1 MSLAVFDIG
10 GTAVKHGLWENGR
23 LTNIASFP
31 TPQNY
36 AALLEK
42 FHHTIQQY
50 NQPIEGVAI
59 SSPGAVDVVKRQILG
74 ISAVEY
80 LHHRPIFDELE
91 SFLKLPVAI
100 ENDANC
106 AGIAEVEL
114 GAGRNAQNMV
124 FVVLGTGV
132 GGAIFIQRQLYKG
145 SNLFGGEFGLMK
157 SLDTQIFS
165 KNGTLVKAA
174 NFYTEQTSKKVEGK
188 DLFLLSKAGDS
199 LATDY
204 LNDMYQRIANN
215 LYNIQVTFDPE
226 LIILGGGVSRQTEL
240 AQEIASRLK
249 KLLEEELVEE
259 IMPQIRCCE
268 FQNDANLIGA
278 ALNFERTMGQKENN
292 N

>member
-23 LTNIASFP
+23 LTNVASFP
-31 TPQNY
+31 TPKNY

-50 NQPIEGVAI
+50 NQPVEGVAI

-106 AGIAEVEL
+106 AGIAEVER
-114 GAGRNAQNMV
+114 GAGRDAQNMV

-174 NFYTEQTSKKVEGK
+174 NFYTEQTGKKVEGK

-215 LYNIQVTFDPE
+215 LYNIQVTLDPE

-278 ALNFERTMGQKENN
+278 ALNFERTMAQKENN

>member
-23 LTNIASFP
+23 LTNVASFP
-31 TPQNY
+31 TPKNY

-50 NQPIEGVAI
+50 NQPVEGVAI

-106 AGIAEVEL
+106 AGIAEVER
-114 GAGRNAQNMV
+114 GAGRDAQNMV

-145 SNLFGGEFGLMK
+145 TNLFGGEFGLMK

-174 NFYTEQTSKKVEGK
+174 NFYTEQTGKKVEGK
-188 DLFLLSKAGDS
+188 DIFLLSKAGDS

-215 LYNIQVTFDPE
+215 LYNIQVTLDPE
-226 LIILGGGVSRQTEL
+226 LIILGGGVSRRAEL

-278 ALNFERTMGQKENN
+278 ALNFERTMAQKENN

>member
-23 LTNIASFP
+23 LTNVASFP
-31 TPQNY
+31 TPKNY

-50 NQPIEGVAI
+50 NQPIEGVAV

-80 LHHRPIFDELE
+80 LHHRPIFNELE

-106 AGIAEVEL
+106 AGIAEVER
-114 GAGRNAQNMV
+114 GAGRDAQNMV

-145 SNLFGGEFGLMK
+145 TNLFSGEFGLMK

-174 NFYTEQTSKKVEGK
+174 NFYTEQTGKKVEGK

-215 LYNIQVTFDPE
+215 LYNIQVTLDPE
-226 LIILGGGVSRQTEL
+226 LIILGGGVSRRAEL

-278 ALNFERTMGQKENN
+278 ALNFERTMAQKENN

>member
-23 LTNIASFP
+23 LTNVASFP
-31 TPQNY
+31 TPKNY

-106 AGIAEVEL
+106 AGIAEVER
-114 GAGRNAQNMV
+114 GAGRDAQNMV

-145 SNLFGGEFGLMK
+145 TNLFGGEFGLMK

-174 NFYTEQTSKKVEGK
+174 NFYTEQTGKKVEGK
-188 DLFLLSKAGDS
+188 DIFLLSKAGDS

-215 LYNIQVTFDPE
+215 LYNIQVTLDPE
-226 LIILGGGVSRQTEL
+226 LIILGGGVSRRAEL
-240 AQEIASRLK
+240 AQEVASRLN
-249 KLLEEELVEE
+249 KLLKEEKVEE

>member
-23 LTNIASFP
+23 LTNVASFP
-31 TPQNY
+31 TPKNY

-50 NQPIEGVAI
+50 NQPVEGVAI

-157 SLDTQIFS
+157 SLDTQTFS

-215 LYNIQVTFDPE
+215 LYNIQVTLDPE

-278 ALNFERTMGQKENN
+278 ALNFERTIGQKENN

>member
-10 GTAVKHGLWENGR
+10 GTAVKYGLWENGR

-31 TPQNY
+31 TPKNY

-80 LHHRPIFDELE
+80 LHYRPIFDELE

-106 AGIAEVEL
+106 AGIAEVER
-114 GAGRNAQNMV
+114 GAGRDAQNMV

-145 SNLFGGEFGLMK
+145 TNLFGGEFGLMK

-174 NFYTEQTSKKVEGK
+174 NFYTEQTGKKVEGK

-215 LYNIQVTFDPE
+215 LYNIQVTLDPE

>member
-10 GTAVKHGLWENGR
+10 GTAVKYGLWENGR

-31 TPQNY
+31 TPKNY

-106 AGIAEVEL
+106 AGIAEVER
-114 GAGRNAQNMV
+114 GAGRDAQNMV

-145 SNLFGGEFGLMK
+145 TNLFGGEFGLMK

-174 NFYTEQTSKKVEGK
+174 NFYTEQTGKKVEGK

-215 LYNIQVTFDPE
+215 LYNIQVTLDPE

-278 ALNFERTMGQKENN
+278 ALNFERTMAQKENN